1 MKQWFIGLPGPMAL
15 KTVIAVVLALV
26 ALVALFFV
34 YDWIGSSML
43 DSGGTIG

>member
-15 KTVIAVVLALV
+15 KIVIAVVLALV
-26 ALVALFFV
+26 ALVTLFLV
-34 YDWIGSSML
+34 YDWIGSSLL

>member
-1 MKQWFIGLPGPMAL
+1 MKQWFLGLPGPMVL
-15 KTVIAVVLALV
+15 KIVIAVVLTLV

-34 YDWIGSSML
+34 YDWIGTNML

>member
-1 MKQWFIGLPGPMAL
+1 MAL
-15 KTVIAVVLALV
+15 KVVIAIVVVLG

-34 YDWIGSSML
+34 YDWIGINML